1 MIEIIQTNIIDN
13 INNQNSLTLK
23 TTKICNFMERVTNQN
38 IQKFYDGSN
47 KIFRINSLNG
57 EGYIYRY
64 VHTEYDYII
73 VRKLKVLQHYLNEYG
88 DIVSLTESEI
98 LNCNFYF
105 YENEKQVLEKQIEWH
120 KNQIASLQYKIDT
133 IYCN

>member
-1 MIEIIQTNIIDN
+1 MIEIIQTNTIYN
-13 INNQNSLTLK
+13 TNNQNSLTSK

-47 KIFRINSLNG
+47 KIFRINPLNG

-120 KNQIASLQYKIDT
+120 KNQIDSLQYKIDT
-133 IYCN
+133 II

>member
-1 MIEIIQTNIIDN
+1 
-13 INNQNSLTLK
+13 
-23 TTKICNFMERVTNQN
+23 MERVTNQN

-47 KIFRINSLNG
+47 KIFRINPLNG

-64 VHTEYDYII
+64 IQTEYDYII

-88 DIVSLTESEI
+88 DIVSLTKSEI

-120 KNQIASLQYKIDT
+120 KNQIDSLQYKIDT
-133 IYCN
+133 IV

>member
-1 MIEIIQTNIIDN
+1 METNIIDN
-13 INNQNSLTLK
+13 TSNQHSLTLK
-23 TTKICNFMERVTNQN
+23 KTNFCNFMERVTNQN

-47 KIFRINSLNG
+47 KIFRINPLNG

-64 VHTEYDYII
+64 IQTEYDYII

-120 KNQIASLQYKIDT
+120 KNQIDSLQYKIDT
-133 IYCN
+133 IV